1 LISKTGNQ
9 NQILGKSTNC
19 RFLGKI
25 MTEQLSNSFLP
36 HNTHKFSS
44 IVNNP
49 EPNFARILV
58 IDDRPLSRMTA
69 VDLLS
74 LDGYEVLEASG
85 DRKIFES
92 IIEQQPDLLLLD
104 IMLQE
109 TNGFELC
116 KQLKQDDRTRDL
128 PIILTTVEARRE
140 YRIKVAEVGA
150 DDLLTKPF
158 DRFELSTR
166 VKNLINQKRLNEGL
180 DQTEQV
186 LFSIAKAVESRSSDR
201 GGSCARVAD
210 LVRMFGEY
218 LELSIEDIENLVFAS
233 HLHDIGTIAI
243 PDSIMLK
250 EGELTAE
257 ERELIRQH
265 VLIGEKI
272 CQPLRNRKGVLP
284 IIRHHH
290 ERWDGTGYPDGLS
303 AEQIPYLAQIF
314 QVIDIYDALT
324 SDRPHKKAYIPDEAL
339 AIIAEETAKG
349 WRNPELIAAFT
360 SFIHAIGNSLLTQP
374 ETAKN
379 RG

>member
-1 LISKTGNQ
+1 MTKPISN
-9 NQILGKSTNC
+9 
-19 RFLGKI
+19 
-25 MTEQLSNSFLP
+25 LSYR
-36 HNTHKFSS
+36 NTHNFSF

-49 EPNFARILV
+49 EPNSAKILV
-58 IDDRPLSRMTA
+58 VDDRPLSRMTA

-74 LDGYEVLEASG
+74 LDGYQVLEANS
-85 DRKIFES
+85 DRLIFDS
-92 IIEQQPDLLLLD
+92 IVEQQPDLLLLD
-104 IMLQE
+104 IMLQD

-116 KQLKQDDRTRDL
+116 KKLKRDNRTRDL

-140 YRIKVAEVGA
+140 YRSKVAEVGA
-150 DDLLTKPF
+150 DDLLTKPL
-158 DRFELSTR
+158 DRFELSAR

-218 LELSIEDIENLVFAS
+218 LELSIEDIDNLVFAS

-250 EGELTAE
+250 AGELTAE
-257 ERELIRQH
+257 ERELIGQH

-272 CQPLRNRKGVLP
+272 CQPLRNRSGVLP

-303 AEQIPYLAQIF
+303 AREIPYLAQIF
-314 QVIDIYDALT
+314 QIIDIYDALT
-324 SDRPHKKAYIPDEAL
+324 SDRPHKKAYTPDEAL
-339 AIIAEETAKG
+339 KIIAEETAKG

-360 SFIHAIGNSLLTQP
+360 SFIHAIKTSQLTRSG
-374 ETAKN
+374 AIDN
-379 RG
+379 

>member
-1 LISKTGNQ
+1 MSEKIS
-9 NQILGKSTNC
+9 SY
-19 RFLGKI
+19 FL
-25 MTEQLSNSFLP
+25 TRRNNNPSVNNLESNSA
-36 HNTHKFSS
+36 K
-44 IVNNP
+44 
-49 EPNFARILV
+49 ILV
-58 IDDRPLSRMTA
+58 VDDRPLSRMTA
-69 VDLLS
+69 VDLLA
-74 LDGYEVLEASG
+74 LDGYQVLEANG
-85 DRKIFES
+85 DRKLFDS
-92 IIEQQPDLLLLD
+92 IVQQQPDLLLLD
-104 IMLQE
+104 VMLQE

-116 KQLKQDDRTRDL
+116 KQLKQDNRTRDL

-140 YRIKVAEVGA
+140 YRVKVIEAGA

-218 LELSIEDIENLVFAS
+218 LELSIEDIENLVFAA

-243 PDSIMLK
+243 PDSVMLK
-250 EGELTAE
+250 EGELTLE
-257 ERELIRQH
+257 ERELISQH

-284 IIRHHH
+284 IIRNHH
-290 ERWDGTGYPDGLS
+290 ERWDGSGYPDGLS
-303 AEQIPYLAQIF
+303 TKQIPYLAQIF
-314 QVIDIYDALT
+314 QIIDIYDALT
-324 SDRPHKKAYIPDEAL
+324 SDRPHKKAYSPDEAL
-339 AIIAEETAKG
+339 QIIAEETAKG

-360 SFIHAIGNSLLTQP
+360 SFVRTLNNYQILRSEIANS
-374 ETAKN
+374 N
-379 RG
+379 

>member
-1 LISKTGNQ
+1 
-9 NQILGKSTNC
+9 
-19 RFLGKI
+19 
-25 MTEQLSNSFLP
+25 MTEQLSNLFLP
-36 HNTHKFSS
+36 HNTHNSSS

-49 EPNFARILV
+49 ELNPAKILV
-58 IDDRPLSRMTA
+58 VDDRPLSRMTA

-74 LDGYEVLEASG
+74 LDGYEVLEANG
-85 DRKIFES
+85 DLQILES
-92 IIEQQPDLLLLD
+92 IIEQKPDLLLLD

-116 KQLKQDDRTRDL
+116 KQIKQDNRTRDL
-128 PIILTTVEARRE
+128 PIILTAVEACRE

-158 DRFELSTR
+158 DRFELSSR
-166 VKNLINQKRLNEGL
+166 VKNLINQKRLNDGL

-186 LFSIAKAVESRSSDR
+186 LFSIAKAVENRASDR

-218 LELSIEDIENLVFAS
+218 LELSLEDIENLVFAS

-250 EGELTAE
+250 ESELTAE

-303 AEQIPYLAQIF
+303 ATQIPYLAQIF
-314 QVIDIYDALT
+314 QIIDIYDALA
-324 SDRPHKKAYIPDEAL
+324 SDRPHKKAYTPDEAL
-339 AIIAEETAKG
+339 KIIAEETAKG
-349 WRNPELIAAFT
+349 WRNPELIIAFT
-360 SFIHAIGNSLLTQP
+360 SFIHAINNSQLTQP
-374 ETAKN
+374 AIN
-379 RG
+379 NN

>member
-1 LISKTGNQ
+1 MTKQISN
-9 NQILGKSTNC
+9 
-19 RFLGKI
+19 
-25 MTEQLSNSFLP
+25 LSYR
-36 HNTHKFSS
+36 NTHNFSS
-44 IVNNP
+44 IVNNS
-49 EPNFARILV
+49 EPNSAKILV
-58 IDDRPLSRMTA
+58 VDDRPLSRMTA

-74 LDGYEVLEASG
+74 LDGYQVLEANS
-85 DRKIFES
+85 DRQILDS
-92 IIEQQPDLLLLD
+92 IIEQQPDLLLID
-104 IMLQE
+104 IMLQD

-116 KQLKQDDRTRDL
+116 KQLKQDNRTRDL

-140 YRIKVAEVGA
+140 YRSKVAEVGA
-150 DDLLTKPF
+150 DDLLTKPL
-158 DRFELSTR
+158 DRFELSAR
-166 VKNLINQKRLNEGL
+166 VKNLIDQKRLNEGL

-218 LELSIEDIENLVFAS
+218 LELSIEDIDNLVFAS

-257 ERELIRQH
+257 ERELIGQH

-272 CQPLRNRKGVLP
+272 CQPLRNRSGVLP

-303 AEQIPYLAQIF
+303 AREIPYLAQIF
-314 QVIDIYDALT
+314 QIIDIYDALT
-324 SDRPHKKAYIPDEAL
+324 SDRPHKKAYTPDEAL
-339 AIIAEETAKG
+339 KIIAEETAKG

-360 SFIHAIGNSLLTQP
+360 SFIHAIEASQLTRFG
-374 ETAKN
+374 AVDN
-379 RG
+379 N